1 MATTASTKALT
12 YGVVPTT
19 DDEESVALLEGFCAL
34 LSMHAQVVV
43 KPFRASSPEELAAAF
58 GAGRIDLAWCS
69 PSLYLVSEAFSSA
82 RPLVCSVREGLTG
95 YHSVLFVRADSSVRS
110 LSDLQGRCGAWVS
123 ETSSSGFIFPRL
135 ALASRG
141 VDPSTELSGEFF
153 YDTHGAVAVAVA
165 NGEADVGATF
175 AVFTDGNPTQPILR
189 AGFDEVDDVEFR
201 VLFATDL
208 IPSDLVVV
216 HPIIL
221 PPDRNALRK
230 AFLGLPHEGPLAE
243 ATRRLFGAD
252 GYQEHD
258 PESLRSLADDIEA
271 GRQLG
276 LL

>member
-1 MATTASTKALT
+1 MPAASTKALT

-34 LSMHAQVVV
+34 LSMHAELVVE
-43 KPFRASSPEELAAAF
+43 PFRAGSPTELAVAF
-58 GAGRIDLAWCS
+58 ETGQVDMAWCS
-69 PSLYLVSEAFSSA
+69 PSLYLIAEAFSNA
-82 RPLVCSVREGLTG
+82 RPLVCSVREGLAG
-95 YHSVLFVRADSSVRS
+95 YHSVLFVRADSPIRS
-110 LSDLQGRCGAWVS
+110 LSDLQGCCGAWVS
-123 ETSSSGFIFPRL
+123 ETSSSGFIFPRM

-141 VDPSTELSGEFF
+141 VDPSSAMSSEFF
-153 YDTHGAVAVAVA
+153 YDTHGAVATAVA
-165 NGEADVGATF
+165 AGEADVGATF
-175 AVFTDGNPTQPILR
+175 AVFTDGNPTKPLLR
-189 AGFDEVDDVEFR
+189 AGFDEVDDAEFR

-216 HPIIL
+216 DPRIL
-221 PPDRNALRK
+221 PPARAALRD

-258 PESLRSLADDIEA
+258 PETHRSLADDIEA